1 MTDWRDTEARAAA
14 WIAEQDRHQGTGAWG
29 PEREAALQ
37 AWLAEST
44 VHRVAYLRLQS
55 AWRRADRLSASRTPG
70 QEVRSSSSARRRPV
84 SSLLSGL
91 PRPGPSAWAGLAV
104 AVLGL
109 GIGLGSVFWPAANP
123 QTADAARP
131 AQTHATEK
139 GGRSLLSMADG
150 SRLTLNTATHLR
162 TALTPAARAVWLDEG
177 EAHFE
182 IAHDARRPF
191 VVHAGAQRVT
201 VLGTRFSVRRDGERL
216 RVTVVE
222 GRVQLQVG
230 PGQRATELTR
240 GDLAVSDPHH
250 VVVARRSPR
259 QMQDELAWLEGKLVF
274 DQASL
279 AEVARE
285 FNRYNTRQ
293 LLIDDETAGQIR
305 LGGAFDARNVEG
317 FARLLHTGFGL
328 QVRLQADHIK
338 VASPA
343 R

>member
-1 MTDWRDTEARAAA
+1 MTDWRDTEAQAAA
-14 WIAEQDRHQGTGAWG
+14 WIAEQDRHQGTGALG

-44 VHRVAYLRLQS
+44 ANRVAYLRLQS

-70 QEVRSSSSARRRPV
+70 QEIRRSSAGRQPV
-84 SSLLSGL
+84 STFLTRL

-104 AVLGL
+104 TILGL
-109 GIGLGSVFWPAANP
+109 GIGLGSSFWPAANP

-131 AQTHATEK
+131 VQTHTTEK

-201 VLGTRFSVRRDGERL
+201 VLGTRFSVRREGERL

-222 GRVQLQVG
+222 GRVHLQAG
-230 PGQRATELTR
+230 PGQRATVLAR

-250 VVVARRSPR
+250 IVVARRSPR

-293 LLIDDETAGQIR
+293 LLVDDDTAAQIR
-305 LGGAFDARNVEG
+305 LGGAFEARNVEG

-328 QVRLQADHIK
+328 QVRLQADQIR
-338 VASPA
+338 VATPA